1 LKDIMAGRK
10 TITGYIWHHNAQ
22 SAPNNMQ
29 LVPLAVH
36 DTVRHTGQNA
46 LKQGR

>member
-1 LKDIMAGRK
+1 MAGRK

-29 LVPLAVH
+29 LDA
-36 DTVRHTGQNA
+36 VRHTGQNA